1 MSRHNDSRGGANR
14 TGSNVGNRDS
24 GNQSKRNA
32 PRRADRSGDATDS
45 RQNRR
50 SHADRNQN
58 RRDTRA
64 DSPHGNAER
73 TRGDSG
79 KRTPSADPGRP
90 RAPKLPEE
98 ANASQLDPEVRRD
111 FRALPK
117 MVAEDVG
124 AHVVA
129 VGMLLEQEPEK
140 ALEHA
145 RYARR
150 KASRSPAAREANG
163 LAAYYV
169 GNWSEALSELRAA
182 RRMGG
187 QSHLAIIADC
197 ERALGKPQRA
207 LELTREDEA
216 TRLPQDEAIELRIV
230 GAGARRDLGQSEAA
244 VVSLQIPELD
254 PQRNESWSAR
264 LFYAYA
270 DNLLAVGR
278 TREAFTWF
286 VHAANA
292 DDDEVTDAPERLE
305 ELVTELGGPEEA
317 ERLAARAETDTAVSE
332 VSEGTVDTDLDHGT
346 GDSRADRRS
355 AGSHDINLGVWD

>member
-1 MSRHNDSRGGANR
+1 M
-14 TGSNVGNRDS
+14 
-24 GNQSKRNA
+24 
-32 PRRADRSGDATDS
+32 
-45 RQNRR
+45 
-50 SHADRNQN
+50 
-58 RRDTRA
+58 
-64 DSPHGNAER
+64 
-73 TRGDSG
+73 
-79 KRTPSADPGRP
+79 
-90 RAPKLPEE
+90 
-98 ANASQLDPEVRRD
+98 RRD

-129 VGMLLEQEPEK
+129 VGMLLESEPEK

-187 QSHLAIIADC
+187 QSHLATIADC

-207 LELTREDEA
+207 LELTREEEA
-216 TRLPQDEAIELRIV
+216 ARLPKDEAIELLIV
-230 GAGARRDLGQSEAA
+230 GAGARRDLGQVEAA
-244 VVSLQIPELD
+244 VVSLQVPELD

-270 DNLLAVGR
+270 DNLLAAGR

-292 DDDEVTDAPERLE
+292 DDDEATDAPERLE
-305 ELVTELGGPEEA
+305 ELVSELGGPEEA
-317 ERLAARAETDTAVSE
+317 ERLAAHAETEIVVSE
-332 VSEGTVDTDLDHGT
+332 DQEGAAGEDDGSDAGHGPRQGRSPASQDVD
-346 GDSRADRRS
+346 
-355 AGSHDINLGVWD
+355 LGVWD

>member
-1 MSRHNDSRGGANR
+1 MHD
-14 TGSNVGNRDS
+14 
-24 GNQSKRNA
+24 
-32 PRRADRSGDATDS
+32 
-45 RQNRR
+45 
-50 SHADRNQN
+50 
-58 RRDTRA
+58 
-64 DSPHGNAER
+64 
-73 TRGDSG
+73 DSG
-79 KRTPSADPGRP
+79 KRTAPTDPGRP

-207 LELTREDEA
+207 LELTREEEA

-292 DDDEVTDAPERLE
+292 DDDEATDAPERLE

-317 ERLAARAETDTAVSE
+317 ERLAARAETDTTVSD
-332 VSEGTVDTDLDHGT
+332 VSEGTGATDREHGT
-346 GDSRADRRS
+346 GDPRADRRS
-355 AGSHDINLGVWD
+355 ADSHDIDLGVWD